1 MDTRQ
6 LQIFLAV
13 AEAGSITRAAEDLN
27 MSQPALTTGIR
38 NLETSLDTRLFERLP
53 RGVRLTAT
61 GEALCRHA
69 RLVFTQI
76 DDARSE
82 IDLLKSVL
90 PHEVKV
96 GAGPVWQRCFLPD
109 VVADLSRRHA
119 RFEVVVRGGYEQE
132 LFAMLRSGEVEFAL
146 TEIGHTSDENAFVS
160 QILRTDYYAVI
171 CHETHPLIARQPVS
185 LDDLIA
191 YRWAM
196 PDRAEYARRRLNGLF
211 FAANLAEPEVA
222 LRSNSLDF
230 LLTTV
235 RECDLLSFVVCT
247 EEEKGNPW
255 PGLVSLRCD
264 FELPSR
270 HAGIVRRAGG
280 WRSPGARLLA
290 DELVKRCLGPEFVE
304 ADEV

>member
-13 AEAGSITRAAEDLN
+13 AEAGSITRAASELH

-38 NLETSLDTRLFERLP
+38 NLEASLDTRLFDRLP

-61 GEALCRHA
+61 GEALYRHA

-82 IDLLKSVL
+82 IDTLKNIL
-90 PHEVKV
+90 PHEVKI
-96 GAGPVWQRCFLPD
+96 GAGPVWQRRYLPQI
-109 VVADLSRRHA
+109 VADLSRRHG
-119 RFEVVVRGGYEQE
+119 RIEVVVRGGYEQE

-160 QILRTDYYAVI
+160 RVLRTDFYAVI
-171 CHETHPLIARQPVS
+171 CAEDHPLTARQPVS
-185 LDDLIA
+185 LDDLVA

-211 FAANLAEPEVA
+211 FAENLTAPDVA
-222 LRSNSLDF
+222 LRSNSLGF
-230 LLTTV
+230 ILRTV
-235 RECDLLSFVVCT
+235 AKCDLLSFVVCT
-247 EEEKGNPW
+247 EEEKVDDW
-255 PGLVSLRCD
+255 AGLTTLSCD

-270 HAGIVRRAGG
+270 QAGIVRRAGG
-280 WRSPGARLLA
+280 WSSPGAHLLA
-290 DELVKRCLGPEFVE
+290 RELVTCCLGPDAAE
-304 ADEV
+304 DD

>member
-13 AEAGSITRAAEDLN
+13 AEAGSITRAAAELN

-38 NLETSLDTRLFERLP
+38 NLETTLDTRLFERLP

-61 GEALCRHA
+61 GEALFRHA

-82 IDLLKSVL
+82 IDTLKNIL
-90 PHEVKV
+90 PHEVKI
-96 GAGPVWQRCFLPD
+96 GAGPVWQRRFLPEI
-109 VVADLSRRHA
+109 VADLSRRHS
-119 RFEVVVRGGYEQE
+119 RIEVVVRGGYEQE

-146 TEIGHTSDENAFVS
+146 TEIGHTADENAFVS
-160 QILRTDYYAVI
+160 HVLRTDHYAVV
-171 CHETHPLIARQPVS
+171 CARSHPLCERQPVS
-185 LDDLIA
+185 LNDLVD

-211 FAANLAEPEVA
+211 FAENLPAPEVA
-222 LRSNSLDF
+222 LRSNSLGF
-230 LLTTV
+230 VLRTV
-235 RECDLLSFVVCT
+235 SECELLSFVVCT
-247 EEEKGNPW
+247 EEEQAEDW

-270 HAGIVRRAGG
+270 KAGIVRRAGG
-280 WRSPGARLLA
+280 WRSPGARMLA
-290 DELVKRCLGPEFVE
+290 EELMERCLGPGAITE
-304 ADEV
+304 D

>member
-13 AEAGSITRAAEDLN
+13 AKAGSITRAAAELN

-38 NLETSLDTRLFERLP
+38 NLEASLDTRLFERLP

-61 GEALCRHA
+61 GEALFRHA

-82 IDLLKSVL
+82 IDTLKNIL
-90 PHEVKV
+90 PHEVKI
-96 GAGPVWQRCFLPD
+96 GAGPVWQRRFLPQI
-109 VVADLSRRHA
+109 VADLSRSHA

-146 TEIGHTSDENAFVS
+146 TEIGHTSDENAFHSRV
-160 QILRTDYYAVI
+160 LRTDFYAVV
-171 CHETHPLIARQPVS
+171 CAKDHPLTRRQPVS
-185 LDDLIA
+185 LDDLVA

-196 PDRAEYARRRLNGLF
+196 PDRAEYARRRLNGMF
-211 FAANLAEPEVA
+211 FAENLAAPDVA
-222 LRSNSLDF
+222 LRSNSLGF
-230 LLTTV
+230 ILRTV
-235 RECDLLSFVVCT
+235 SECDLISFVVCT
-247 EEEKGNPW
+247 EDEQDDHW
-255 PGLVSLRCD
+255 TGLTTLQCNFD
-264 FELPSR
+264 LPSR
-270 HAGIVRRAGG
+270 QAGIVRRAGG

-290 DELVKRCLGPEFVE
+290 EDLIARCLGPDAVAE
-304 ADEV
+304 D